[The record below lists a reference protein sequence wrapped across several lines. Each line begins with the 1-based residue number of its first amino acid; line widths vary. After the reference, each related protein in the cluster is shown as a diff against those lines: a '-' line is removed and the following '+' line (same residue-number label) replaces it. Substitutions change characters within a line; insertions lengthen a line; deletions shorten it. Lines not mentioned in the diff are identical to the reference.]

1 MDGDTILVSLHIY
14 DLTRGMARMMSAA
27 ILGNSLPFHVNTI
40 PIALEFLDRICL

>member
-27 ILGNSLPFHVNTI
+27 ILGNSLPFHVDT
-40 PIALEFLDRICL
+40 PSIALEGLDRLSF